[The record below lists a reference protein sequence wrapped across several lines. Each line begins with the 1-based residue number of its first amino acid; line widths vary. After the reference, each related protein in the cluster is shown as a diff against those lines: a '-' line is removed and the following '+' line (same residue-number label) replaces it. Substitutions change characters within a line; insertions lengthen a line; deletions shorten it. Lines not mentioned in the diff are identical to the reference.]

1 MIQIPAGIMLT
12 IRNAEGEE
20 EHFPAI
26 IRLHV
31 VIHERPDEEGHLA
44 MSLCMN

>member
-12 IRNAEGEE
+12 ILNAEGKE

-31 VIHERPDEEGHLA
+31 IVHERADEEVHLA